1 MPFLY
6 GNHVVKAH
14 LGRITEDTPEHQGVV
29 VYSMRDIPLV
39 CLFLL
44 SYDHPPSITSHSPSP
59 SLFGSP
65 KGFGVTARS
74 TVDTRK
80 LDPTAILVYRQAYVL
95 RFPLLRNP
103 LATLAIPL

>member
-29 VYSMRDIPLV
+29 VYSMNDIPLV
-39 CLFLL
+39 RCCYTLPLA
-44 SYDHPPSITSHSPSP
+44 SSNRVI
-59 SLFGSP
+59 

-80 LDPTAILVYRQAYVL
+80 LDPTSIIVFHQA
-95 RFPLLRNP
+95 
-103 LATLAIPL
+103 

>member
-29 VYSMRDIPLV
+29 VYSMNDTPLV
-39 CLFLL
+39 RMFIILTNFL
-44 SYDHPPSITSHSPSP
+44 SH
-59 SLFGSP
+59 GNMNQ
-65 KGFGVTARS
+65 GFGVTARS

-80 LDPTAILVYRQAYVL
+80 LDPTSIIVFHQACVYFYYLRILV
-95 RFPLLRNP
+95 
-103 LATLAIPL
+103 